1 MNLNQFIDRDRPGRM
16 IAQGGFTSHA
26 QACGRVD
33 GEHVLF
39 LLLQGRQTHVRA
51 HWASFHERD
60 LAHYNRLAGK
70 DVYLKPNPTAVLP
83 SGAGIEMAIVHRGL
97 APGQIPDGATH
108 LFTGEG
114 TSPWK
119 NARSFPRAFFTFGP
133 PHFGLMF
140 QAAMPA
146 PMLSHWEQ
154 VLWNLG
160 LATGLIHEVED
171 TWNVRL
177 WLVRIDTQRWLR
189 AMSGRHH
196 RFTYEEE
203 RTKQDHG

>member
-1 MNLNQFIDRDRPGRM
+1 MNLNQFIDRDRPGKM
-16 IAQGGFTSHA
+16 IALNGFTSHA
-26 QACGRVD
+26 QAGARVD

-60 LAHYNRLAGK
+60 LARYNRLAGK
-70 DVYLKPNPTAVLP
+70 DIYLKPNPTAVLP

-97 APGQIPDGATH
+97 VPGQIPDGATH
-108 LFTGEG
+108 L
-114 TSPWK
+114 
-119 NARSFPRAFFTFGP
+119 FTFGP

-146 PMLSHWEQ
+146 PMLPHWEP
-154 VLWNLG
+154 VLWDLG

-171 TWNVRL
+171 TWNVHL
-177 WLVRIDTQRWLR
+177 WLVRVDTQQWLR